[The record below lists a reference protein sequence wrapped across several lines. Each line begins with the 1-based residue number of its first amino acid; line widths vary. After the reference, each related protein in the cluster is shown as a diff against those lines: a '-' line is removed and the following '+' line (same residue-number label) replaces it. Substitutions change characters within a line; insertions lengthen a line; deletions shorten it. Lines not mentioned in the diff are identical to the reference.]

1 MTCSNLM
8 ATLTAGLTALSLG
21 CTAPKPASVEATHTQ
36 SHHSHAAGDGHT
48 HSNAPGK
55 PVLEN
60 LIKERL
66 AENEDLE
73 VIVSTVDVPAHTELP
88 KHYHPG
94 QEFVFMLEGHIT
106 VAIDGA
112 EERTVKAGE
121 AAVVPARVH
130 HRAWTKEAAAKL
142 VVFRVHDPGK
152 PVRYL
157 IGPDGKELPAA
168 K

>member
-1 MTCSNLM
+1 MRPSRAA
-8 ATLTAGLTALSLG
+8 ATVFVGFLALSVG
-21 CTAPKPASVEATHTQ
+21 CTAPKATSVEPTHTEAN
-36 SHHSHAAGDGHT
+36 HGGGDHAPEAT
-48 HSNAPGK
+48 GK

-73 VIVSTVDVPAHTELP
+73 VIVSTVEVPPNTELP

-94 QEFVFMLEGHIT
+94 QEFVYILEGSVT

-130 HRAWTKEAAAKL
+130 HRAWTKDERVKI
-142 VVFRVHDPGK
+142 VVFRVHDPDK

-157 IGPDGKELPAA
+157 VGPDGKELPAE